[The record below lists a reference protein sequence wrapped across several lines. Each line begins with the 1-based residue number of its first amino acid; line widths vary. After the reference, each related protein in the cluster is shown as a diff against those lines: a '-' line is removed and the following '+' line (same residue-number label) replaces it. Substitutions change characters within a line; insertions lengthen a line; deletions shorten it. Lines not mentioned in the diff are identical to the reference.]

1 MIILCFNNNNI
12 ETYIPPPKIQDLNFE
27 TLRTVSPESPES
39 PEKESPESNE
49 SKGCDYN
56 IKNRI
61 IKDGN
66 VLQQESYVNIYDS
79 NFGGFLGTTLG
90 TTK

>member
-1 MIILCFNNNNI
+1 MKSNI
-12 ETYIPPPKIQDLNFE
+12 PKITDLNFE
-27 TLRTVSPESPES
+27 TLRNENNESPES
-39 PEKESPESNE
+39 KE

-66 VLQQESYVNIYDS
+66 VLQQEAYVNIYDS

>member
-1 MIILCFNNNNI
+1 MKSNI
-12 ETYIPPPKIQDLNFE
+12 PKITDLNFE
-27 TLRTVSPESPES
+27 TLRNENSESPENS
-39 PEKESPESNE
+39 ESKE

-66 VLQQESYVNIYDS
+66 VL
-79 NFGGFLGTTLG
+79 
-90 TTK
+90 